1 MNEKT
6 LLRGNSYDD
15 IIKNSLLVENF
26 IDQEKIFSCGKISSK
41 RKNLCSRK
49 TSLIKETFLFVE
61 KFPDKEKIFACKKLP
76 SKNLGLWKTSIR
88 KEKSLVVE
96 NFFDEEK
103 IFACGKEIGQSLLK
117 MKS

>member
-1 MNEKT
+1 MDEKT
-6 LLRGNSYDD
+6 LLRGNSSDD

-26 IDQEKIFSCGKISSK
+26 IDQEKIFACGKISSK

-61 KFPDKEKIFACKKLP
+61 KFPYKEKIFACKKLP
-76 SKNLGLWKTSIR
+76 CKNLGLWKTSIR